1 MKPALWWLLAAI
13 ACWVA
18 SFVLLIHEDSLYIA
32 ALLIGVIAGVQAID
46 EKPST

>member
-32 ALLIGVIAGVQAID
+32 ALLIGVLAGVQAV
-46 EKPST
+46 EEQKS